1 MKLDELV
8 NGFTKGDVLKIIS
21 RIDKRINKTT
31 HIKDITK
38 VQFIEQE
45 KASFGGWTKPEH
57 YSVSYTWEGESST
70 IGCKY
75 VKDGY
80 GGCEVYDF
88 KRQLRE
94 IKMNELLKEI

>member
-1 MKLDELV
+1 MNRNELID
-8 NGFTKGDVLKIIS
+8 GYTKGDVLRIIAS
-21 RIDKRINKTT
+21 IDKRINKTT

-38 VQFIEQE
+38 VQFVE
-45 KASFGGWTKPEH
+45 KTKDFTGWTKPEH

-70 IGCKY
+70 IDCGY
-75 VKDGY
+75 IKDGI
-80 GGCEVYDF
+80 GDCAVFDF

>member
-1 MKLDELV
+1 MNPNELV
-8 NGFTKGDVLKIIS
+8 DGYAKGDVLRIIS
-21 RIDKRINKTT
+21 SIDKRINKTT

-38 VQFIEQE
+38 VKLVEQSN
-45 KASFGGWTKPEH
+45 ASFGGWIKPEH

>member
-1 MKLDELV
+1 MNKNELI
-8 NGFTKGDVLKIIS
+8 NGYSKGDVLKIIS
-21 RIDKRINKTT
+21 SIDNRINRTT

-38 VQFIEQE
+38 VQFVE
-45 KASFGGWTKPEH
+45 KTKDFTGWTKPEH

-70 IGCKY
+70 FGCGY
-75 VKDGY
+75 VKDGT

-94 IKMNELLKEI
+94 IKMNELLNEI